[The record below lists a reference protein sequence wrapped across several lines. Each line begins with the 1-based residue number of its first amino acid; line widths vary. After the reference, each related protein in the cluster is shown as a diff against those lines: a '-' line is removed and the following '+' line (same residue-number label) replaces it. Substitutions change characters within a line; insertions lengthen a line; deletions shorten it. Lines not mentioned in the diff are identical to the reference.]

1 MKVLVVG
8 SGGREHTL
16 CWKLVQSSRIT
27 KLFCAPGNAG
37 IALTRGP
44 RCGTVECVDVQAE
57 DLDGLLRFARR
68 ERVDL
73 TVVGPEAPL
82 CAGLV
87 DRFEAEGLTCFGPPA
102 RGAELEGS
110 KVFTKMLL
118 RKHGIP
124 SADFQVFTDAEKAQA
139 YCREHAGPLVVKADG
154 LAAGKGV
161 TVASSG
167 AEAAAAVRAAMV
179 EGAFGEAGRRVIV
192 EECLVGEEASILALT
207 DGATVAVLPSA
218 QDHKRIGDGD
228 TGPNTGGM
236 GAYSP
241 APVVTEEL
249 EGRIVREI
257 LVPTL
262 HALRRE
268 DRPFRGVLYAGI
280 MVTSSGPKVLEYN
293 VRFGDPECQCLLP
306 RVTGDLLDIMEAIL
320 NGKLGEKGVEVSPDP
335 AVCVVIASGGY
346 PGSYKKG
353 IPIAGLNA
361 AGQVDVEDVV
371 VFHAGTKR
379 GLKGEV
385 LTAGGRVLGVTATGP
400 NLAQA
405 VERAYQ
411 GVKKIRFEGAQY
423 RRDIAYRALKRDMRG

>member
-1 MKVLVVG
+1 V
-8 SGGREHTL
+8 
-16 CWKLVQSSRIT
+16 T
-27 KLFCAPGNAG
+27 KLYCAPGNAG
-37 IALTRGP
+37 IASV
-44 RCGTVECVDVQAE
+44 RCRNGAPVELADVKADNIE
-57 DLDGLLRFARR
+57 GILRLARR
-68 ERVDL
+68 ERPDL
-73 TVVGPEAPL
+73 IVVGPEAPL
-82 CAGLV
+82 CAGIV
-87 DRFEAEGLTCFGPPA
+87 DKVDLELSIPCFGPPL

-110 KVFTKMLL
+110 KIFTKSLL